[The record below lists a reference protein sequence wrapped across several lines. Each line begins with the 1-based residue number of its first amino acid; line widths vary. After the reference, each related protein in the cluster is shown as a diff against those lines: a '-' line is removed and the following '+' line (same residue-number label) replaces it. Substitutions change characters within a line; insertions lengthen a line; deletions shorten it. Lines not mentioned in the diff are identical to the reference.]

1 MPTPQPARLSRAET
15 AEMILPSDTNVHG
28 TAFGG
33 RVVQWMD
40 LCSSMAAG
48 RHCRQPVV
56 TVSIDD
62 LHFHAPI
69 RIGDYALLSARVTA
83 AFRTSMEVECVVMAE
98 NPTTGEKRLCT
109 SAFLTFVAL
118 DARSRPLEVPPLLL
132 ETDEERRGF
141 EQAKTRRSE
150 RLERA
155 KRAS

>member
-1 MPTPQPARLSRAET
+1 MPDARPAHQSRAET

-40 LCSSMAAG
+40 LCCSIAAG

-69 RIGDYALLSARVTA
+69 RIGDYALLTAQVTA
-83 AFRTSMEVECVVMAE
+83 TFRSSMEVECVVMAE
-98 NPTTGEKRLCT
+98 NPSTGERTLCT

-118 DARSRPLEVPPLLL
+118 DARNRPLEVPPLLL
-132 ETDEERRGF
+132 ETAAEKQAFEDAKERRS
-141 EQAKTRRSE
+141 A
-150 RLERA
+150 RLARA
-155 KRAS
+155 KRKD

>member
-15 AEMILPSDTNVHG
+15 AELILPSDTNVHG

-62 LHFHAPI
+62 LHFHGPM
-69 RIGDYALLSARVTA
+69 RLGEFALLSARVTA
-83 AFRTSMEVECVVMAE
+83 AFRTSMEVECTVMAE
-98 NPTTGEKRLCT
+98 NPTSGEKRLCT

-118 DARSRPLEVPPLLL
+118 DAKSRPLEVPPLLL
-132 ETDEERRGF
+132 ETDEERRNFAEAG
-141 EQAKTRRSE
+141 ERRAA
-150 RLERA
+150 RLARA
-155 KRAS
+155 KRQA

>member
-1 MPTPQPARLSRAET
+1 MPNAQPAHLSRADT

-83 AFRTSMEVECVVMAE
+83 AFRTSMEVECVVTAE
-98 NPTTGEKRLCT
+98 NPTTGERRLCT

-132 ETDEERRGF
+132 ETEDERKVF
-141 EQAKTRRSE
+141 EQAKTRRSD

-155 KRAS
+155 KRVT